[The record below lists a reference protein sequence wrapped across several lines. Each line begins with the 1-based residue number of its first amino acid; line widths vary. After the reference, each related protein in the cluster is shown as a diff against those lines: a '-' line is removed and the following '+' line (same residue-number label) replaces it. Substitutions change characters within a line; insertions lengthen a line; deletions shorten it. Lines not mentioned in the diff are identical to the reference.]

1 MQIPVTLKDRSN
13 RGKRNI
19 LLEMDSNV
27 CIREVINLLSKRI
40 NVPNNFL
47 KIIMCGKVLADDV
60 QLQSLLLGPQTFH
73 F

>member
-13 RGKRNI
+13 RDKRNI